1 MFSFIT
7 LGGQMYKKE
16 GERYV
21 YDGDF
26 EKFLLDIGVSIEHI
40 KKMKEKILQSDK
52 ECYYSSV
59 EYDRQID
66 LVPLDKV
73 VGTSRGTVGESVFE
87 NVRTMLDWEREP
99 TRFDKCFCYLNN
111 MTLEELRKTYEKLSY
126 PVDMVYYKD
135 DDEFFLS
142 SDGNHRTLTAML
154 LGAQNIR
161 ANVTVKY
168 CDKEK
173 RKKYLAEQEFY
184 HKYNVSQ
191 ILLSYRGYKII
202 FIENNTYFE
211 VDGYEMIKSNE
222 NCYSVIER
230 LSNEIEKDRKI
241 AEILLKLPNK
251 IINIVRI
258 LLKDKRYFQYIEKHH
273 PSDINCEFVC
283 LYDF

>member
-1 MFSFIT
+1 
-7 LGGQMYKKE
+7 MYKKE

-26 EKFLLDIGVSIEHI
+26 EKFLLDIGISIEHI

-52 ECYYSSV
+52 ECYYSSGG
-59 EYDRQID
+59 YNRQID

-87 NVRTMLDWEREP
+87 NVRTMLYWEREP
-99 TRFDKCFCYLNN
+99 TGFDNCFCYLNN
-111 MTLEELRKTYEKLSY
+111 MTLEELRKTYEKLHY

-135 DDEFFLS
+135 DDEYYLS

-161 ANVTVKY
+161 AYVTVKH

-173 RKKYLAEQEFY
+173 RKKYLAEQKFY
-184 HKYNVSQ
+184 HKYSVSQ
-191 ILLSYRGYKII
+191 ILISYRGYKII

-211 VDGYEMIKSNE
+211 VDGYERIKSNE

-230 LSNEIEKDRKI
+230 LSNEIENDRKI
-241 AEILLKLPNK
+241 AAILLKLPNK

-258 LLKDKRYFQYIEKHH
+258 LLKDKRYFQYIEKQH
-273 PSDINCEFVC
+273 PSDINCGFVC
-283 LYDF
+283 LCDF